1 MLQTSGKA
9 HGGVA
14 CAFGDLFLSLHYP
27 YFPPRCS
34 APAIRLEQPFMPF
47 QEKL

>member
-1 MLQTSGKA
+1 MLQTSDKA

-14 CAFGDLFLSLHYP
+14 CAFGELLLPLHSP
-27 YFPPRCS
+27 YCHPRCS